1 MYCTL
6 DLGCRATVLLQAVPV
21 TLVISVREKWTET
34 AAGGFMLVS
43 VVLIYIGY
51 GRIKYNRKRKTL
63 NGYLIAGKAISRL
76 PAEGLGDG
84 AIIERSEVN
93 AYNGCQLEPHAL
105 FLKKLQETVA
115 AHLSYPGLDVD
126 QLCDIMNMS
135 RRNLYRKIKLA
146 SGLTPL
152 ELINDLRLK
161 RAAELLKSGDKRM
174 YEIADEIG
182 FKSRI
187 VFTRNFTREF
197 GMSPTEYSKK
207 YHALR
212 NIKFDTSQLG

>member
-1 MYCTL
+1 MYYTL
-6 DLGCRATVLLQAVPV
+6 DLGCRATALLQPVSV
-21 TLVISVREKWTET
+21 TLVISVREKWPET
-34 AAGGFMLVS
+34 VAGGFLLVT

-51 GRIKYNRKRKTL
+51 RRIKYNRERKTV
-63 NGYLIAGKAISRL
+63 NRYLVAVNASNQL
-76 PAEGLGDG
+76 PIEELGDR
-84 AIIERSEVN
+84 ATIERSEVI
-93 AYNGCQLEPHAL
+93 ADNGCQLGGHVL
-105 FLKKLQETVA
+105 FLKKLQEAVA

-126 QLCDIMNMS
+126 QLCSIMNMS
-135 RRNLYRKIKLA
+135 RRNLYRKIKRA

-161 RAAELLKSGDKRM
+161 RAAELLESGDKRM

-197 GMSPTEYSKK
+197 GMSPTEYSKR
-207 YHALR
+207 YHDLL
-212 NIKFDTSQLG
+212 NLKFNTPQ

>member
-6 DLGCRATVLLQAVPV
+6 DLGCRATVLLKTVPV
-21 TLVISVREKWTET
+21 TLVISVREKWTGT
-34 AAGGFMLVS
+34 AAGCFLLVT
-43 VVLIYIGY
+43 VFLIYIGY
-51 GRIKYNRKRKTL
+51 RRIRYNRERKIV
-63 NGYLIAGKAISRL
+63 NGYWVVGKAIIRL
-76 PAEGLGDG
+76 LAEGLGDG
-84 AIIERSEVN
+84 ATIKRSEVV
-93 AYNGCQLEPHAL
+93 AGNGFQLESHAL
-105 FLKKLQETVA
+105 FLKKLQEAVV

-161 RAAELLKSGDKRM
+161 RAAELLESGDKRM

-212 NIKFDTSQLG
+212 NLNLMRHQ

>member
-1 MYCTL
+1 MFCTL

-34 AAGGFMLVS
+34 AAGGFLLVT
-43 VVLIYIGY
+43 VVLMYIGY
-51 GRIKYNRKRKTL
+51 RRIKYNRERKTG
-63 NGYLIAGKAISRL
+63 NGYLIEAKAMSRL
-76 PAEGLGDG
+76 LAEGLGDSTT
-84 AIIERSEVN
+84 IVRSEVV
-93 AYNGCQLEPHAL
+93 AGNGCQLECHVL
-105 FLKKLQETVA
+105 FLKKLRETVV
-115 AHLSYPGLDVD
+115 AHLSYPSLDVD

-161 RAAELLKSGDKRM
+161 KAAELLENGDKRM

-197 GMSPTEYSKK
+197 GMSPTEYSKRH
-207 YHALR
+207 HAPA
-212 NIKFDTSQLG
+212 

>member
-1 MYCTL
+1 MLCTL
-6 DLGCRATVLLQAVPV
+6 DLGCRATALLQAVTV
-21 TLVISVREKWTET
+21 TLVISVREKWPET
-34 AAGGFMLVS
+34 VAGGFLLVT

-51 GRIKYNRKRKTL
+51 RRIKYNRERKII
-63 NGYLIAGKAISRL
+63 NRYLVAVNASNQLPIEELGDRATIERL
-76 PAEGLGDG
+76 PAVAG
-84 AIIERSEVN
+84 
-93 AYNGCQLEPHAL
+93 NGYQLEYHVL
-105 FLKKLQETVA
+105 FLKKLQETVV
-115 AHLSYPGLDVD
+115 AHLSYPDLDVD

-161 RAAELLKSGDKRM
+161 RAAELLESGDKRM

-197 GMSPTEYSKK
+197 GMSPTEYSKR
-207 YHALR
+207 YHDLR
-212 NIKFDTSQLG
+212 NLKFNAPQ

>member
-1 MYCTL
+1 MYYTL
-6 DLGCRATVLLQAVPV
+6 DLGCRATALLQPVSV
-21 TLVISVREKWTET
+21 TLVISVREKWPET
-34 AAGGFMLVS
+34 VAGGFLLVT

-51 GRIKYNRKRKTL
+51 RRIKYNRERKTV
-63 NGYLIAGKAISRL
+63 NRYLVAVNASNQL
-76 PAEGLGDG
+76 PIEELGDR
-84 AIIERSEVN
+84 ATIERSEVI
-93 AYNGCQLEPHAL
+93 ADNGCQLGGHVL
-105 FLKKLQETVA
+105 FLKKLQEAVA

-126 QLCDIMNMS
+126 QLCSIMNMS
-135 RRNLYRKIKLA
+135 RRNLYRKIKRA

-161 RAAELLKSGDKRM
+161 RAAELLESGDKRM

-197 GMSPTEYSKK
+197 GMSPTEYSKR
-207 YHALR
+207 YHDLR
-212 NIKFDTSQLG
+212 NLKFNTPQ

>member
-6 DLGCRATVLLQAVPV
+6 DLGCRVTVLLQAVPAI
-21 TLVISVREKWTET
+21 LAIAVREKWTGT
-34 AAGGFMLVS
+34 VAGGFLLVT

-51 GRIKYNRKRKTL
+51 RRIRYNRERKTI
-63 NGYLIAGKAISRL
+63 NGYLIAGKTISRL

-84 AIIERSEVN
+84 AIGRSEVIAN
-93 AYNGCQLEPHAL
+93 NGYQLASHAL
-105 FLKKLQETVA
+105 FLKKLQETVV

-135 RRNLYRKIKLA
+135 RRNLYRKIKQA

-161 RAAELLKSGDKRM
+161 RAAELLEGGDKRM

-212 NIKFDTSQLG
+212 NLKFNTPQ

>member
-1 MYCTL
+1 MLCTL
-6 DLGCRATVLLQAVPV
+6 DLGCRATALLQAVTV
-21 TLVISVREKWTET
+21 TLVISVREKWPET
-34 AAGGFMLVS
+34 VAGGFLLVT

-51 GRIKYNRKRKTL
+51 RRIKYNRERKII
-63 NGYLIAGKAISRL
+63 NRYLVAVNASNQPPIEELGDRATIERL
-76 PAEGLGDG
+76 PAVAG
-84 AIIERSEVN
+84 
-93 AYNGCQLEPHAL
+93 NGCQLEYHVL
-105 FLKKLQETVA
+105 FLKKLQETVV
-115 AHLSYPGLDVD
+115 AHLSYPSLDVD

-161 RAAELLKSGDKRM
+161 KAAELLESGDKRM

-212 NIKFDTSQLG
+212 SLKFNAPQ

>member
-6 DLGCRATVLLQAVPV
+6 DLGYRVTVLLQAVPAI
-21 TLVISVREKWTET
+21 LVIAVREKWTET
-34 AAGGFMLVS
+34 VAGSFLLVT

-51 GRIKYNRKRKTL
+51 RRIKYNRERTTL
-63 NGYLIAGKAISRL
+63 NSYLVAGKAISRL
-76 PAEGLGDG
+76 PAEGLGDE
-84 AIIERSEVN
+84 ATIERSEVIAN
-93 AYNGCQLEPHAL
+93 NGYQLEPHAL
-105 FLKKLQETVA
+105 FLKKLQETVV

-135 RRNLYRKIKLA
+135 RRNLYRKIKQA

-161 RAAELLKSGDKRM
+161 RAAELLESGDKRM

-212 NIKFDTSQLG
+212 NLKFNALQ

>member
-34 AAGGFMLVS
+34 AAGGFLLVT

-51 GRIKYNRKRKTL
+51 RRIKYTRERETI
-63 NGYLIAGKAISRL
+63 NGYLVAGKAISRP
-76 PAEGLGDG
+76 PAEGLCDG
-84 AIIERSEVN
+84 ATIERLEAV
-93 AYNGCQLEPHAL
+93 AGQGCQLESHDL
-105 FLKKLQETVA
+105 FLKKLREIVA

-161 RAAELLKSGDKRM
+161 KAAELLESGDKRM

-212 NIKFDTSQLG
+212 SLKFNAPQ

>member
-6 DLGCRATVLLQAVPV
+6 DLGYRVTVLLQAVPAI
-21 TLVISVREKWTET
+21 LVISVREKWTGT
-34 AAGGFMLVS
+34 AAGGFLLVT
-43 VVLIYIGY
+43 VVLICIAYR
-51 GRIKYNRKRKTL
+51 RIKYNRERKTL
-63 NGYLIAGKAISRL
+63 NSYLVAGKAISRL
-76 PAEGLGDG
+76 PAEGLGDE
-84 AIIERSEVN
+84 ATIERSEVIAN
-93 AYNGCQLEPHAL
+93 NGCQLESHAL

-135 RRNLYRKIKLA
+135 RRNLYRKIKQA

-161 RAAELLKSGDKRM
+161 RAAELLEGGDKRM

-207 YHALR
+207 YHTLR
-212 NIKFDTSQLG
+212 TLKFNAPQ